1 MKLHIGKMVY
11 ARIMALFSRVLTIR
25 WQISEH
31 SSIFVNVWMEQF
43 NVRPLHPLLFGIMI
57 PGINIPL
64 LG

>member
-1 MKLHIGKMVY
+1 
-11 ARIMALFSRVLTIR
+11 MALFSRVLTIR
-25 WQISEH
+25 WQNSEH

-43 NVRPLHPLLFGIMI
+43 NVRPLHPLLLGIMI